1 MEDSRLIYIYIDVTM
16 YAYVVLLF
24 YYYTFTTVWW
34 IDVRRGTLCSR
45 LRGGTEVY
53 DRINGHNNTH
63 IYILYTS

>member
-1 MEDSRLIYIYIDVTM
+1 M

-34 IDVRRGTLCSR
+34 IYVRRGTHCSR